1 MACCGNSWTV
11 NVTVPPSGVYLTA
24 FDNRFN
30 KIWFRRSLSIF
41 TCSCFNSL
49 LYTSNVWPFVF
60 ICGRIIESMFSTSS
74 TILSSDRFNVVFPA
88 SILLISKI
96 SLIRPSKCWLED
108 VIFLVYSRTLSGFF
122 ASLAKRAAKPTM
134 AFIGVRI
141 SWLIL
146 ERNELL
152 ARFASSAI
160 RNACSAVSLER
171 ASISFDSSNLAF
183 SSSWRRR
190 FSCSWRNRRSLLCLR
205 VMDTAA
211 RISATRRIVTRNS
224 SSRTTAP
231 TIPTVPEATNSAGI
245 KNSSSVSYSSREVT
259 Q

>member
-1 MACCGNSWTV
+1 
-11 NVTVPPSGVYLTA
+11 
-24 FDNRFN
+24 
-30 KIWFRRSLSIF
+30 
-41 TCSCFNSL
+41 
-49 LYTSNVWPFVF
+49 
-60 ICGRIIESMFSTSS
+60 MFSTSS

-190 FSCSWRNRRSLLCLR
+190 FSCSCLNRRTLFCCR
-205 VMDTAA
+205 IAKTAA
-211 RISATRRIVTRNS
+211 S
-224 SSRTTAP
+224 SSMASSDTVRTKSMRITAS
-231 TIPTVPEATNSAGI
+231 TMLTVPEATNCAGI
-245 KNSSSVSYSSREVT
+245 KNSRNVS
-259 Q
+259 